1 MDQEDG
7 RCPGTRG
14 AQGEGG
20 CSFPRARPR
29 PPLARSPEAPRWR
42 CARVLVG
49 VPGSARGSSAGLGSH
64 TGQPSPAALH
74 ARAGNF
80 LTGSCHLA
88 GKGAPLQSA
97 QWASP
102 QCPLTSVSLPPRW
115 VSACSQFCTVGESLP
130 QRMPRKPWG
139 GGAVQP
145 APSWGPSGLELHSC
159 GMGDMASHL
168 TGLGRTLTDQLPQPR
183 VLGGALPVRA
193 CGWAVYPR

>member
-14 AQGEGG
+14 AQGEGSG
-20 CSFPRARPR
+20 SVPRARPR
-29 PPLARSPEAPRWR
+29 PPLARSPEARRWR
-42 CARVLVG
+42 CARVRIG

-80 LTGSCHLA
+80 LSGSCRLA
-88 GKGAPLQSA
+88 GKGAPLRSA
-97 QWASP
+97 PWASP
-102 QCPLTSVSLPPRW
+102 QCPLTPVSLPPHW
-115 VSACSQFCTVGESLP
+115 YLHVPASAPLRKGSP
-130 QRMPRKPWG
+130 RRMPREPRG
-139 GGAVQP
+139 EGAVQP
-145 APSWGPSGLELHSC
+145 APPWGPSGLERHSC

-168 TGLGRTLTDQLPQPR
+168 AGLGRTLADQFPQPR

-193 CGWAVYPR
+193 CGRAVYPR

>member
-1 MDQEDG
+1 MPRKDSKHGKHKAGVRAHKG
-7 RCPGTRG
+7 RQPGRRGDPRANVSSTRG

-130 QRMPRKPWG
+130 QEDAQKTLGWG
-139 GGAVQP
+139 CRP
-145 APSWGPSGLELHSC
+145 TS
-159 GMGDMASHL
+159 
-168 TGLGRTLTDQLPQPR
+168 T
-183 VLGGALPVRA
+183 VLGSLRSGTS
-193 CGWAVYPR
+193 